1 MMSHL
6 RAKRRTRRRAA
17 PALASAAILITF
29 ARVTVGFCPR
39 VGNSFTAGSTACRAS
54 TSECG
59 MIQVGALQK
68 RTATSPG
75 TTTIMGISL
84 APSRTKAEKKS
95 EHFKLSESGM
105 VEFGSSQRLEASIP
119 GASQASLKEYIA
131 DPSRIVYACWD
142 HDLVTPLG
150 DGVFRMSFKGQSFL
164 TVSIDMSVEIKLWLA
179 PNGNIKCK
187 SVGYS
192 LDEMAKILGQDFVDT
207 FYLELEGELRV
218 EETET
223 KVRALTLKST
233 LLSGDVGVN
242 IGGKMPRLLSATPE
256 QLVKRAALSVNN
268 RVLEYVS
275 STFVGTVAGDY
286 RQWARDA
293 NDKPAP

>member
-105 VEFGSSQRLEASIP
+105 VEFGSSQRLEVNEEAGSSEKEMFQILLPALWRSSILH
-119 GASQASLKEYIA
+119 SSLLITAYT
-131 DPSRIVYACWD
+131 RVRCTRYC
-142 HDLVTPLG
+142 
-150 DGVFRMSFKGQSFL
+150 
-164 TVSIDMSVEIKLWLA
+164 TVSEQ
-179 PNGNIKCK
+179 N
-187 SVGYS
+187 
-192 LDEMAKILGQDFVDT
+192 
-207 FYLELEGELRV
+207 
-218 EETET
+218 
-223 KVRALTLKST
+223 VR
-233 LLSGDVGVN
+233 D
-242 IGGKMPRLLSATPE
+242 
-256 QLVKRAALSVNN
+256 
-268 RVLEYVS
+268 
-275 STFVGTVAGDY
+275 
-286 RQWARDA
+286 
-293 NDKPAP
+293 